1 MPARPAT
8 AVPEGQ
14 RDAARTRCAGGRAAG
29 VFRRDDVDAV
39 DVHTM
44 ISASCV
50 FRVPNRHTFGTPF
63 KRDLTAPELRDH
75 DRRMLGDMVVEYLS
89 AERGPAVP

>member
-8 AVPEGQ
+8 AVPERQ

-39 DVHTM
+39 DVHM
-44 ISASCV
+44 MASAFCV
-50 FRVPNRHTFGTPF
+50 FRVANRHTFGTIF
-63 KRDLTAPELRDH
+63 MRDLTAPELRDH
-75 DRRMLGDMVVEYLS
+75 DRRMLGDVVVEYLS
-89 AERGPAVP
+89 ADGGSGVP